1 MIDDAQEVHMP
12 TISRRTGE
20 TIAISDDVKITVVHT
35 QKGQVK
41 LAIEAPDDVVVLRE
55 EVLLKAEKDQLK
67 LHAE

>member
-1 MIDDAQEVHMP
+1 MP
-12 TISRRTGE
+12 TITRRAGD
-20 TIAISDDVKITVVHT
+20 TIAIGDQIKITVTHS

-55 EVLLKAEKDQLK
+55 EVLLRTEKDQFK